1 MRGRTSD
8 GSHRGSSCPTVEI
21 FEEMAGKARSL
32 GDQIIN
38 EETAL
43 EMAFRGETIDETDL
57 RSRSRIAALWGVSQF
72 DGKNAGWRPA
82 NIHGDVTRSAR
93 CHSKMVTAD
102 EDELPALRERLT
114 PGRPQF
120 RRGIETRIPTS
131 QLERV

>member
-1 MRGRTSD
+1 MGLGETTTRMGPSLKSMTSPLT
-8 GSHRGSSCPTVEI
+8 RRRILASSESLKPDVAPSVAWPDVRRLSSRIELPYRRDLR
-21 FEEMAGKARSL
+21 EMAGKARSL

-82 NIHGDVTRSAR
+82 NIH
-93 CHSKMVTAD
+93 
-102 EDELPALRERLT
+102 
-114 PGRPQF
+114 
-120 RRGIETRIPTS
+120 
-131 QLERV
+131 

>member
-1 MRGRTSD
+1 
-8 GSHRGSSCPTVEI
+8 
-21 FEEMAGKARSL
+21 MAGKARSL

-102 EDELPALRERLT
+102 EAHGPA
-114 PGRPQF
+114 G
-120 RRGIETRIPTS
+120 S
-131 QLERV
+131 SDD

>member
-1 MRGRTSD
+1 MNEWAKADALNDSGHGDRSTTLSRGRTSD

-82 NIHGDVTRSAR
+82 NIHG
-93 CHSKMVTAD
+93 
-102 EDELPALRERLT
+102 
-114 PGRPQF
+114 
-120 RRGIETRIPTS
+120 
-131 QLERV
+131 